1 MGTVGILD
9 AAEETL
15 ARSAAYRLLSQAMA
29 YPTGASVAQLLE
41 EDLAIAERLA
51 ELMPAPVRAAL
62 EETGEALRA
71 ARPGSLEGAYAG
83 AFSHVHSADCSAFEN
98 DYAEGDV
105 WRRSHQMADI
115 AGFYRAF
122 GVTHPSERPD
132 HVAVELE
139 FLHLVSCKVAW
150 ALACGDTEHAEISAK
165 AEERFLEDHVLR
177 WMPGF
182 AARLSRVPEAGPYQA
197 VAGLLT
203 AVLEAEAERIGA
215 RPDASGMISEPEPE
229 PEPDGVAACEDDG

>member
-9 AAEETL
+9 AAEEAL
-15 ARSAAYRLLSQAMA
+15 ARSAAYRLLSQALA
-29 YPTGASVAQLLE
+29 YPTGTSVAQLLE
-41 EDLAIAERLA
+41 EDLALAEWLA
-51 ELMPAPVRAAL
+51 ELMPAPVQAAL
-62 EETGEALRA
+62 EGTGEALRA
-71 ARPGSLEGAYAG
+71 ARPGSLEAAYSG
-83 AFSHVHSADCSAFEN
+83 AFSHGHSADCSAFEN

-105 WRRSHQMADI
+105 WRRSHQLADI

-150 ALACGDTEHAEISAK
+150 ALASGDTEHAEISSK
-165 AEERFLEDHVLR
+165 AEERFLEGHALR

-182 AARLSRVPEAGPYQA
+182 SARLSRMQEAGPYRA

-203 AVLEAEAERIGA
+203 AVLEVESARIGT
-215 RPDASGMISEPEPE
+215 RPETSGMSSGPKQEPEE
-229 PEPDGVAACEDDG
+229 IASCEDDG